1 MARQAATLLILFLAM
16 GFALLSALGIV
27 RSKNNLAAIHC
38 LGVTSVT
45 LPVLTMIAVLV
56 DVGAGVSAVKTLS
69 FVVILLL
76 GGPVSG
82 HVIALAE
89 HRRKPRR

>member
-1 MARQAATLLILFLAM
+1 VARQIAAGIILFVAM
-16 GFALLSALGIV
+16 IFALLSALGIF
-27 RSKNNLAAIHC
+27 RSKNNLAALHC

-45 LPVLTMIAVLV
+45 LPILTMIAVLV
-56 DVGAGVSAVKTLS
+56 DVGVGVSAVKTVS

-76 GGPVSG
+76 GGPISA

-89 HRRKPRR
+89 HRRTPRR